1 MRYRPEIDGLRAVA
15 VLPVILFHA
24 GLPGFSGGF
33 VGVDVFFVISG
44 YLITRLIWLE
54 LTQRRLS
61 ILDFYERRARRILPA
76 LFVVLLASLPM
87 AWLWLPP
94 SDMRDFCN
102 SVVAVATYT
111 SNFLFWSQSGYW
123 DTASELKPLLHT
135 WSLAVEEQFYLLFP
149 ALMLLCHRL
158 GKGWLILLL
167 ATLSAFSLG
176 LSIWAARY
184 APSFGF
190 YLLPTRVWELGI
202 GALLALGLP
211 ELTQRAGRSTAA
223 AIAAQTL
230 PVIGLAAIVTAV
242 FSFDH
247 RTPFPGG
254 HALLPTLGAALIIAF
269 AQPQTVLGRVLTWRP
284 IVLIGLVSYSAYL
297 WHYVLFSF
305 ARHRALEEPSSGLLL
320 GLSVASLFLAWL
332 SWRWIE
338 QPFRDRKRFRRAQ
351 IFGFALLASAAF
363 IGIGLAGTFSHG
375 FVSRNGIQA
384 NSDAVFEHVLDI
396 NPGLDARCEG
406 NAIDEAACRTAEHPD
421 VLVWGDSYAMHL
433 VDGIRASQPNARI
446 IQLTLSVCGPI
457 FDRAPW
463 FEPNYGD
470 AWGRQCLAFNDAVH
484 DWLKTRPGVRYAVL
498 SSPFTQYLA
507 AGWLDPAGKRHAVD
521 PDSARQALLAS
532 LSELKRLGIEPIVFS
547 PPPANGQ
554 DLGRCVLKAKWQ
566 GQDPAHCDFDIDA
579 LSPNVK
585 ATNAF
590 LRGLS
595 DQYRVIFLDQY
606 LCPDGHCITQLGGIP
621 IYLDSSGHFSRAG
634 SAAVGKKLDFYGLIV
649 GAGQPDPD
657 TQGN

>member
-54 LTQRRLS
+54 LTQRRFS

-94 SDMRDFCN
+94 SDMQDFCD

-158 GKGWLILLL
+158 GKGRIILLL
-167 ATLSAFSLG
+167 ATLSALSLG

-190 YLLPTRVWELGI
+190 YLLPTRVWELGM
-202 GALLALGLP
+202 GALLALGVP
-211 ELTQRAGRSTAA
+211 ELTQRAGRNTTA

-247 RTPFPGG
+247 RTPFPGV

-269 AQPQTVLGRVLTWRP
+269 AQPQTLLGRVLAWRP

-297 WHYVLFSF
+297 WHYVLFAF
-305 ARHRALEEPSSGLLL
+305 ARHHAMEEPSSGLLL
-320 GLSVASLFLAWL
+320 GLSVASLVLAWL

-363 IGIGLAGTFSHG
+363 IGTGLVGTFSHG
-375 FVSRNGIQA
+375 FVSRSSIQA

-406 NAIDEAACRTAEHPD
+406 NAIDEPACRTSDRPEI
-421 VLVWGDSYAMHL
+421 LVWGDSYAMHL
-433 VDGIRASQPNARI
+433 VDGIVASQADVQL
-446 IQLTLSVCGPI
+446 IQMTLSVCGPI

-463 FEPNYGD
+463 FEPGYED
-470 AWGRQCLAFNDAVH
+470 AWGQDCLAFNDAVRT
-484 DWLKTRPGVRYAVL
+484 WLQGHPGVRFAVL
-498 SSPFTQYLA
+498 SSPFTQYLK
-507 AGWLDPAGKRHAVD
+507 AGWLDQDGVRHPIDTA
-521 PDSARQALLAS
+521 SAQRAFLQTLGTLES
-532 LSELKRLGIEPIVFS
+532 LGVTPIVFS
-547 PPPANGQ
+547 PPPSNGK

-566 GQDPAHCDFDIDA
+566 GLDPDQCNFDIKDMSNEVKDA
-579 LSPNVK
+579 
-585 ATNAF
+585 NAF
-590 LRGLS
+590 L
-595 DQYRVIFLDQY
+595 QIIANHYHVIFMETL
-606 LCPDGHCITQLGGIP
+606 LCPQGHCITHLGGIP
-621 IYLDSSGHFSRAG
+621 IYRDSGHFSRAG
-634 SAAVGKKLDFYGLIV
+634 AAAIGRKWDFYTLIT
-649 GAGQPDPD
+649 QPTDHVSERR
-657 TQGN
+657 